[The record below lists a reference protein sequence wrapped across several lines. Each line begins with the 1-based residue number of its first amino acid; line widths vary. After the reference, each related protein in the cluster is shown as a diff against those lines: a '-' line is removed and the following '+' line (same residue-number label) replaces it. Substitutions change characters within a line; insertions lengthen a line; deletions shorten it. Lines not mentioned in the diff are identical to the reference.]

1 MPTLQRKVKVL
12 KKTPIGAMEIE
23 VLIKAPSMSE
33 LTLLEYA
40 LVGVKQEFREQI
52 RALKGMADAATN
64 NQ

>member
-1 MPTLQRKVKVL
+1 
-12 KKTPIGAMEIE
+12 MEIE

-40 LVGVKQEFREQI
+40 LVGVKQEFRDQI